1 MTMLSTSMKRG
12 SIAILGLVLAIVAF
26 LATNILVD
34 RKASGLRADLTQ
46 EKLFTLSP
54 GTRNLLGKIDEPVTL
69 RLYVS
74 DRLVREIPS
83 YGVYAARVREML
95 EEYRAAANGKLRLQ
109 VIDPQP
115 FSDEEDRAVALGLQ
129 GVPVNQSGEQVYFG
143 IAGSNSADKD
153 SVIPFL
159 QPERERFLEYDLTKL
174 VFDLVTTKKK
184 TIGLLSTLPLTGQFM
199 GPRVPPTPWAIYD
212 QLTQFFDIQRL
223 ELDTATIPENI
234 SVLMLV
240 HPHDLP
246 QGTLYA
252 IDQFVLRGGRALV
265 FVDPHAEGEMGRP
278 GPAAQTGQTAST
290 IPQLLK
296 SWGLELVEGK
306 IAGDR
311 QAARR
316 VNAGDAQRVRSV
328 DYLAWLTLR
337 DAALSKS
344 DVLLADA
351 QSLNLASAGILK
363 PIANSGLQITP
374 LLQTSTQ
381 SQELD
386 AEPLKMAPDPVAL
399 LTNFK
404 PSGERFILAARVRGA
419 ATTAFP
425 DGAPKVEKKE
435 GEDAANKPVPPPLPA
450 HLAASKEAINVIVV
464 ADTDM
469 LEDRFWAQV
478 QEFFGQRMIVPVA
491 NNGDFVINAL
501 DHLAGS
507 DDLISLRSRG
517 QSARPFTVVQEI
529 QRKAELAFRAKERGL
544 TEKLRE
550 TEAKLKEL
558 QTKEQGEG
566 AARALVTANQQQAI
580 DLFRTEMVDTRRQLR
595 DVQFDLRR
603 DIQSL
608 ETRIRA
614 VNIGLIPVLI
624 GVFAIALGWWRLHRR
639 RRIVPVATHS

>member
-1 MTMLSTSMKRG
+1 MTTISSGLKRG
-12 SIAILGLVLAIVAF
+12 SLALLGLVLAVIAF
-26 LATNILVD
+26 LATNVLVD
-34 RKASGLRADLTQ
+34 RKATGLRADLTQ

-54 GTRNLLGKIDEPVTL
+54 GTRSLLGKIEEPVTL

-74 DRLVREIPS
+74 ERLVREIPS
-83 YGVYAARVREML
+83 YGVYAARVRELL

-115 FSDEEDRAVALGLQ
+115 FSDDEDRAVALGLQ
-129 GVPVNQSGEQVYFG
+129 GVPVNQAGEQVYFG

-199 GPRVPPTPWAIYD
+199 GPRVPPQPWAIFD
-212 QLTQFFDIQRL
+212 QLSQFFEIQRL
-223 ELDTATIPENI
+223 ERDTASIPD
-234 SVLMLV
+234 SVGVLLLV
-240 HPHDLP
+240 HPRDLP
-246 QGTLYA
+246 ETTLYA

-337 DAALSKS
+337 DAALTKS
-344 DVLLADA
+344 DVLLSDA
-351 QSLNLASAGILK
+351 QSLNMATAGILK
-363 PIANSGLQITP
+363 PIADSGLQITP
-374 LLQTSTQ
+374 LVQTSTQ

-386 AEPLKMAPDPVAL
+386 VEPLKMAPDPVAL
-399 LTNFK
+399 LANFK
-404 PSGERFILAARVRGA
+404 PSGERLMLAARVRGVA
-419 ATTAFP
+419 KTAFAE
-425 DGAPKVEKKE
+425 GAPKVEKKE
-435 GEDAANKPVPPPLPA
+435 GEDAATKPPPPPA
-450 HLAASKEAINVIVV
+450 AAHIAASKDPINVIVV

-478 QEFFGQRMIVPVA
+478 QEFFGQRVISPVA

-517 QSARPFTVVQEI
+517 QSARPFAVVQEI

-580 DLFRTEMVDTRRQLR
+580 DQFRAEMVDTRRQLR

-608 ETRIRA
+608 ETRVRA
-614 VNIGLIPVLI
+614 INIGLIPVLI

-639 RRIVPVATHS
+639 RRIAAVAATG